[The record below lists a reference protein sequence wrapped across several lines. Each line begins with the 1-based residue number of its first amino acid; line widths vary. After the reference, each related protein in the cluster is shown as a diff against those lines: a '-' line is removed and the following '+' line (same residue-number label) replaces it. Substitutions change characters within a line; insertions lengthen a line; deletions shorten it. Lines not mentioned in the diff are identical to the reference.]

1 MNMQILRRKLMEKK
15 LTVAA
20 ILKEGVGIGMKNLV
34 PILVNALLWI
44 LTVWIPYLN
53 VGTTIGLVIGI
64 VAKASKGE
72 AISMTEIFDPKYRK
86 YMGEFFLT
94 HGLVIMGVT
103 AGFMLFI
110 IPGIVIAI
118 AWSLALLFAVDKE
131 ISPVDAISK
140 SNKATYGS
148 KATIFGANVV
158 LYVVV
163 AIIAAIFI
171 RIPGIGPLLSFAV
184 YVAAIFVSVGMQAY
198 VYKILGAAVK

>member
-1 MNMQILRRKLMEKK
+1 MEKK

-20 ILKEGVGIGMKNLV
+20 ILKEGVGIGMKNLL
-34 PILVNALLWI
+34 PILVNALLWV

-53 VGTTIGLVIGI
+53 VGTTIGLVVGI

-72 AISMTEIFDPKYRK
+72 TISMTEIFDSRYRK

-94 HGLVIMGVT
+94 YGLVVMGVT
-103 AGFMLFI
+103 AGMMLFI
-110 IPGIVIAI
+110 IPGIVIGL

-148 KATIFGANVV
+148 KATIFGANFV
-158 LYVVV
+158 LCLV
-163 AIIAAIFI
+163 ASIAAAIFI
-171 RIPGIGPLLSFAV
+171 RIPGIGPLLTLAV
-184 YVAAIFVSVGMQAY
+184 YVVTIFASIGMQAY
-198 VYKILGAAVK
+198 VYKILGADVK

>member
-1 MNMQILRRKLMEKK
+1 MEKK

-34 PILVNALLWI
+34 PILVNVLLWV

-53 VGTTIGLVIGI
+53 VGTTIGLVVGL

-72 AISMTEIFDPKYRK
+72 VISMTEIFDPRYRK

-94 HGLVIMGVT
+94 HGLVLMGVT
-103 AGFMLFI
+103 AGMMLFI
-110 IPGIVIAI
+110 VPGVVIGI

-158 LYVVV
+158 LVVVV
-163 AIIAAIFI
+163 AIASAIFT
-171 RIPGIGPLLSFAV
+171 RIPGIGPLLSLAV
-184 YVAAIFVSVGMQAY
+184 TVGAIFVGVGMQAY
-198 VYKILGAAVK
+198 VYKILGADIK